1 MSKLYDMDFERIIS
15 VLENVKAPVKAN
27 QIQVSEKDVIQSLIM
42 AQDLRPDRYTILSKT
57 KLNKKSAYE
66 LAKSA
71 KVI

>member
-1 MSKLYDMDFERIIS
+1 
-15 VLENVKAPVKAN
+15 
-27 QIQVSEKDVIQSLIM
+27 M

-66 LAKSA
+66 LAKSS